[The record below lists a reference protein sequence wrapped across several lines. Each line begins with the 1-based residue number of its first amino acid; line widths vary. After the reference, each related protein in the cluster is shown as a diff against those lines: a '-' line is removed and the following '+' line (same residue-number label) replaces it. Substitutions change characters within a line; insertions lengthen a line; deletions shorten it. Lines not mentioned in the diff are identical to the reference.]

1 MKNDNA
7 CSLYWIKYLE
17 DKKIDFVGLP
27 RVTTEPRVATPR
39 VKTSK
44 RMSTMATVVQ
54 KWAIYKRI
62 CDKEGVWVMFFQ

>member
-39 VKTSK
+39 VKTST
-44 RMSTMATVVQ
+44 RMRTIATIVQ
-54 KWAIYKRI
+54 KWSIKNEYVTKKVY
-62 CDKEGVWVMFFQ
+62 D